1 MSESKL
7 SAAKQILTALAESPG
22 LGEGWVLDDR
32 FTNVVMRVVSKED
45 MRDAWSTLERIFPKS
60 FEEDSLGSA
69 SNEIQHLVSQMGGLR
84 GDQFLF
90 VHEDA
95 SGLVSFTAMWPWQN
109 APQASFRLGFVGID
123 RLEESVFERLL
134 VEA

>member
-60 FEEDSLGSA
+60 FEEDSLTSA
-69 SNEIQHLVSQMGGLR
+69 SKEIHHLVGQMGGLR
-84 GDQFLF
+84 GAQFLF

-95 SGLVSFTAMWPWQN
+95 SGLVSFTAIWPWQN
-109 APQASFRLGFVGID
+109 APQASLRLGFVGID

-134 VEA
+134 IEA